1 MSVFVA
7 RRRRFFKKSYICTAK
22 RNSVRHIPVNKND
35 DVDFGRLYDEYRPRF
50 VEFARGYVRDRL
62 VAEDLV
68 TDTFLYFWENRGRI
82 DTSGNVVAYLFTT
95 LRHKCLNHL
104 RARLIR
110 QRAQS
115 EIEALENRVLR
126 ENIRSLELCD
136 PRQLFEGEIERLV
149 RESLDE
155 MPELTRGVFTEQRFR
170 GRSYREVAEQFGI
183 SERRVGSELEKAL
196 AKLRHA
202 LHDYLPAV
210 LAAALL
216 ERLSRP

>member
-1 MSVFVA
+1 M
-7 RRRRFFKKSYICTAK
+7 
-22 RNSVRHIPVNKND
+22 RHIPVNKND

-50 VEFARGYVRDRL
+50 IEFARGYVRDRL

-82 DTSGNVVAYLFTT
+82 DTSGNVAAYLFTT

-115 EIEALENRVLR
+115 EIEALENRVRR

-149 RESLDE
+149 RESRESLDE
-155 MPELTRGVFTEQRFR
+155 MPALTRGVFTEQRFR

-210 LAAALL
+210 LAAAIL

>member
-1 MSVFVA
+1 M
-7 RRRRFFKKSYICTAK
+7 
-22 RNSVRHIPVNKND
+22 RHIPVNKND

-50 VEFARGYVRDRL
+50 IEFARGYVRDRL

-82 DTSGNVVAYLFTT
+82 DTSGNVAAYLFTT

-149 RESLDE
+149 RESRESLDE
-155 MPELTRGVFTEQRFR
+155 MPALTRGVFTEQRFR

-210 LAAALL
+210 LAAAIL